1 MDRID
6 RVTSDGFQSS
16 VKMLNV
22 RACGSYWFSN
32 YCVQVGHRMFSNETL
47 ASHSYLRPSRFASRW
62 LQSDAPAAACP
73 EHSTGLQISNRTDL
87 LCNAPSRR

>member
-6 RVTSDGFQSS
+6 SDGFQSS

-47 ASHSYLRPSRFASRW
+47 ASHSYLRPSRFA
-62 LQSDAPAAACP
+62 
-73 EHSTGLQISNRTDL
+73 
-87 LCNAPSRR
+87 